1 MKLNL
6 SWMYSSTIHRINIHW
21 LIYPA
26 CIVESLAM
34 SAFIRTNKNDPGI
47 LGARV
52 AFLRVL
58 LLSEHWETLSWD
70 LQNWRV
76 MIFMRPLKESRFPDW
91 DPDLNIISKFGRIKS
106 HRCIRSKTGGE
117 SHDLNGCWALME
129 TQSSLN
135 HFTWLKLERKCS
147 RTGNAGKAGLS
158 LETFWVF
165 VESCLNSWTFHT
177 LSSIQNHLVDMGNS
191 KPANKKLY
199 KQGSNHVKTY

>member
-6 SWMYSSTIHRINIHW
+6 SWMYSSTIHRISIHW

-26 CIVESLAM
+26 CILESWAM

-47 LGARV
+47 LGAPV

-70 LQNWRV
+70 LENWRV

-106 HRCIRSKTGGE
+106 HRCIRSKTEE
-117 SHDLNGCWALME
+117 SRTTWMGVGLWWKRKVASITSPDSSWNGNAQGLEM
-129 TQSSLN
+129 
-135 HFTWLKLERKCS
+135 LERLDWVLRRFEFS
-147 RTGNAGKAGLS
+147 LSPVWTAGPFTPCHQFK
-158 LETFWVF
+158 
-165 VESCLNSWTFHT
+165 
-177 LSSIQNHLVDMGNS
+177 NHLVDMGNS